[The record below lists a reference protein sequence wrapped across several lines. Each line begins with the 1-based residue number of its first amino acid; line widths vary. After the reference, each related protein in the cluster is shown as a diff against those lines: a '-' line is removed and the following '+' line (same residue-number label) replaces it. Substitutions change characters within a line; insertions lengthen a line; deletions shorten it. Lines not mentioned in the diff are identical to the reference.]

1 MALDYLVVG
10 SGLTGAVIA
19 RELHDAGFRVQVV
32 DRRPHL
38 AGNVHDAIH
47 SSGIR
52 VHSYGPH
59 YFRTSNKKVWEFVG
73 RFATFEPFTA
83 QIKVRLGSE
92 LENWPI
98 SGSYIRREI
107 GAEWKPGYDGPVG
120 NFEQAALSVMPR
132 RIFERFIKEYTEKQ
146 WGKPADE
153 LSSAL
158 FSRIN
163 IHHDDDPRLKPKAT
177 YQGIPTNGY
186 TDLVA
191 QLLKDIPIALGFDF
205 LENRQVYAPRCKTVF
220 TGPIDEFFDFE
231 LGSLDYRGQKR
242 EVTYLPDTDLH
253 QPCVQVNE
261 PLHAGGEH
269 IRTIEWKHLPSGDNK
284 RPSKGTV
291 LTRETP
297 FSPRDSNDFEY
308 PFPDKTNRKLYER
321 YRERAELLADVL
333 ICGRLG
339 EYRYMDM
346 DQAIARAL
354 WQAEKL
360 IGRPDKD

>member
-32 DRRPHL
+32 DRRSHL
-38 AGNVHDAIH
+38 AGNVHDSVH
-47 SSGIR
+47 VSGIR

-73 RFATFEPFTA
+73 RFATFDPFTA
-83 QIKVRLGSE
+83 EIKVRFGND

-98 SGSYIRREI
+98 AGSYIRREI
-107 GAEWKPGYDGPVG
+107 GTDWKPAYDGPVE

-132 RIFERFIKEYTEKQ
+132 AIFDRFIKEYTEKQ
-146 WGKPADE
+146 WGKPANE
-153 LSSAL
+153 LAAAL
-158 FSRIN
+158 FSRID

-177 YQGIPTNGY
+177 YQGIPRNGY

-191 QLLKDIPIALGFDF
+191 KLLKDIPIVLDFDF
-205 LENRQVYAPRCKTVF
+205 IQNRQVYLPRCKTVF
-220 TGPIDEFFDFE
+220 TGPIDEFFGFD

-242 EVTYLPDTDLH
+242 EVSYLPDTEFH

-261 PLHAGGEH
+261 PLHAGGRH
-269 IRTIEWKHLPSGDNK
+269 IRTIEWKHLPKGSNEE
-284 RPSKGTV
+284 PVTGTV

-297 FSPRDSNDFEY
+297 FSPREPNDFEY
-308 PFPDKTNRKLYER
+308 PFPDGKNRELYKM
-321 YRERAELLADVL
+321 YRERADQLGDVL

-354 WQAEKL
+354 RQAVLLLERS
-360 IGRPDKD
+360 GGG